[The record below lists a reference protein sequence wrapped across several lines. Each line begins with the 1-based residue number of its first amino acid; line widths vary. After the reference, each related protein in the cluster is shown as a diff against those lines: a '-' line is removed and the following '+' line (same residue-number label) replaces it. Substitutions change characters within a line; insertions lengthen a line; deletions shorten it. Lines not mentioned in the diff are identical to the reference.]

1 MSVRT
6 RLSAGVGA
14 LSMLLACA
22 ASWAAAPSL
31 LRPWPA
37 RQAVPALAAADTT
50 GKQWTLPAL
59 RGKVVVLNFWAS
71 WCGPCVEEVP
81 MLSRL
86 AEERAGQVVV
96 LGVNYKEASWTVD
109 SFRNDHPIRY
119 PVLLD
124 KNGDLFRN
132 WTNGVM
138 PTTVLIGRDGK
149 PRWRLM
155 GPLAQ
160 GNQAFGQALASLLAE
175 PAPNNEF
182 STTRYRPQ

>member
-6 RLSAGVGA
+6 SLLRGVGA
-14 LSMLLACA
+14 LSMLFACA
-22 ASWAAAPSL
+22 AGSAATPST
-31 LRPWPA
+31 LRPWPT
-37 RQAVPALAAADTT
+37 RQATPVLAGTDTA
-50 GKQWTLPAL
+50 GKQWSLAAL

-71 WCGPCVEEVP
+71 WCSPCVEEVP
-81 MLSRL
+81 MLNRL
-86 AEERAGQVVV
+86 AEERAGQVVI

-109 SFRNDHPIRY
+109 SFKNEHPIRY

-124 KNGDLFRN
+124 KSGNLFRD

-160 GNQAFGQALASLLAE
+160 GDQAFGQALATLLAE
-175 PAPNNEF
+175 PAQHNEF
-182 STTRYRPQ
+182 STTRYKPE

>member
-6 RLSAGVGA
+6 SIFRGIGA
-14 LSMLLACA
+14 LSLLFAGAA
-22 ASWAAAPSL
+22 ASAATPAL

-37 RQAVPALAAADTT
+37 RQAAPAFAGTDST
-50 GKQWTLPAL
+50 GKAWNLAAL
-59 RGKVVVLNFWAS
+59 RGKVVLVNFWAS
-71 WCGPCVEEVP
+71 WCSPCVEEVP
-81 MLSRL
+81 MLNRL
-86 AEERAGQVVV
+86 AEERAAQVVV
-96 LGVNYKEASWTVD
+96 LGVNYKEASWTVE
-109 SFRNDHPIRY
+109 SFQNEHPIRY

-124 KNGDLFRN
+124 KSGELFRH

-155 GPLAQ
+155 GPLTQ
-160 GNQAFGQALASLLAE
+160 GDQSFGQALATLLAE

-182 STTRYRPQ
+182 STTRYKPE